1 MAFFDSPKNRALWE
15 RKLSVLREE
24 KARRKTNGYSP
35 VDREGKAGSRQD
47 NPYRKRITIKELE
60 ARVEGEQTRRRE
72 RPERQARQ
80 AQGAMERGGKPGQEF
95 RETGGQPGAEYRET
109 ERGQAGEFLTERNQP
124 GRELRETGMAQDQAV
139 KETKGR
145 QL

>member
-80 AQGAMERGGKPGQEF
+80 AQSAMEAGTQRGWEF
-95 RETGGQPGAEYRET
+95 REAGGQS
-109 ERGQAGEFLTERNQP
+109 
-124 GRELRETGMAQDQAV
+124 GRESRETGAAQDQPV
-139 KETKGR
+139 KETRGR
-145 QL
+145 QI